1 MDKFKLSCTLNGH
14 EQDVRSVVSPFNE
27 TIISG
32 LRDGTVRVWQEDEA
46 KGWSTP
52 AITGVLAFNSPD
64 NSFVNSVTYVD
75 NGNEPLVASGGK
87 DCIIYLSDLNP
98 EANVAGS
105 MPEEYVKYQLVG
117 HESNV
122 CSLHHQ
128 GQYLISGSWDATSKV
143 WDLESMSVKFNLTG
157 HESSVW
163 DAKVVDASKDIF
175 LTCSADRTIR
185 KWLGDREI
193 WSIPG
198 HGDVIRKLLILP
210 GGKQFASCSNDCT
223 IKIWD
228 LETGRALQTL
238 TGHDSFVYDLGILPN
253 GDIVSSAEDRTVRV
267 WRDGNVIQAIT
278 LPCISVWCLGVLP
291 NGDFVVGGSDNKL
304 RIFSRESSRI
314 APAEELK
321 EFAESVQQSSIAEQS
336 VDDLKK
342 TDIPG
347 YDALLQPGKQEG
359 STIMVKNPNGTIEAH
374 QWSGGEWVK
383 IGDVV
388 GSAGNSGGKQEFDG
402 KQWDYVFDVDI
413 EDGAPPLKLPYNT
426 NENTYAAA
434 ERFLAANELPATY
447 TEDVV
452 RFIMKNTGGVELGQ
466 QSSSSDNPYADKH
479 PTPPPAQANTNL
491 SVIPQ
496 RQFIFFKDFKSDQ
509 LIKGLT
515 KFNEEQE
522 AENKFANEEISQI
535 KSNLSILN
543 SKEALELIT
552 IYLPKIFNKW
562 SEKSRLIGYDILR
575 ISVPRVT
582 TADLLRSTDAAEII
596 LNAVN
601 SGLKVVNGSNLPLF
615 MMLLKVLNNLVN
627 NTLFIQLYITANDNG
642 LVLYN
647 EFFDELLVR
656 LTKLITSVSKDSA
669 ALQNK
674 HFSTTVTTLATFVYN
689 LSVYQLQNTSLKSN
703 PASAKPVL
711 EFATEVGE
719 ILVESSSEAAY
730 RLVIGYGNY
739 KFSKATIAP
748 PKWIATAKDLYVTKS
763 NEKRFIDLAS
773 DIQKL

>member
-14 EQDVRSVVSPFNE
+14 EQDVRSVVSPFSE

-75 NGNEPLVASGGK
+75 NGSEPLVASGGK
-87 DCIIYLSDLNP
+87 DCIIYLSDLKP
-98 EANVAGS
+98 ELNVAGS

-143 WDLESMSVKFNLTG
+143 WDLESMAVKFNLTG

-163 DAKVVDASKDIF
+163 DAKVVDASKNIF

-238 TGHDSFVYDLGILPN
+238 TGHDSFVYDIGMLPN

-267 WRDGNVIQAIT
+267 WRDGKVIQAIT

-314 APAEELK
+314 APDEELK

-426 NENTYAAA
+426 NENAYSAA
-434 ERFLAANELPATY
+434 ERFLAANELPSTY

-479 PTPPPAQANTNL
+479 PTPPPVQANTNL

-515 KFNEEQE
+515 KFNEEQ
-522 AENKFANEEISQI
+522 APENQFSSDEVSQI
-535 KSNLSILN
+535 TSHLSILN

-601 SGLKVVNGSNLPLF
+601 SGLKIVNGSNLPLF

-627 NTLFIQLYITANDNG
+627 NTLFIQLYITTNDNG

-689 LSVYQLQNTSLKSN
+689 LSAYQLQNTSLKSN

-711 EFATEVGE
+711 EFATQVGE

-739 KFSKATIAP
+739 KFAKATVAP
-748 PKWIATAKDLYVTKS
+748 PTWIAIAKDLYATKT
-763 NEKRFIDLAS
+763 NEQRFVDLVS